1 MKQQELYEQ
10 IEAYLNNALPP
21 EQMQAW
27 EQRLAE
33 DASLRQEVAL
43 HQQLQKDYDTGRLQL
58 RANLRDI
65 MQEPLPPD
73 LPSASGGRYRWAR
86 WLGIVGLVVIFIWY
100 ILQWQEPVRI
110 APVPVPIDVPP
121 APPDSLPASPKEP
134 QPIAMTDLARF
145 KPNPGMEAF
154 VKGTVRSESLEIKLS
169 HPANGA
175 RFVPDA
181 KGVVTVRF
189 KGSVSMEEGQQ
200 LTKFVLSFFDNQN
213 SNKPLLDVPV
223 SMQKDTSDL
232 LIFDV
237 QQRLK
242 FPLGLYY
249 FTLEEA
255 DKGEVLYAGKFL
267 IGR

>member
-1 MKQQELYEQ
+1 
-10 IEAYLNNALPP
+10 
-21 EQMQAW
+21 
-27 EQRLAE
+27 
-33 DASLRQEVAL
+33 
-43 HQQLQKDYDTGRLQL
+43 
-58 RANLRDI
+58 
-65 MQEPLPPD
+65 
-73 LPSASGGRYRWAR
+73 
-86 WLGIVGLVVIFIWY
+86 
-100 ILQWQEPVRI
+100 
-110 APVPVPIDVPP
+110 
-121 APPDSLPASPKEP
+121 
-134 QPIAMTDLARF
+134 
-145 KPNPGMEAF
+145 MEAF
-154 VKGTVRSESLEIKLS
+154 VKGTVRGESLEIKLS
-169 HPANGA
+169 HPANGT

-189 KGSVSMEEGQQ
+189 KGSVSMEEGQP

-242 FPLGLYY
+242 FPPGLYY